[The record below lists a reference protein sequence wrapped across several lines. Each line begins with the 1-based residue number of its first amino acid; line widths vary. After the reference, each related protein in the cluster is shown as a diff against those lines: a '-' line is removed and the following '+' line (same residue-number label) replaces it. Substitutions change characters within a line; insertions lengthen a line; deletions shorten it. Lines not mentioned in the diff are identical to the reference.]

1 MIQTTGA
8 ILIPVGIVFFFIFIF
23 WFLFTIPIALS
34 LFFSRDNLQLAG
46 NVAIKFGVIR
56 FILPIN
62 RSMEGTIEFFS
73 KPLWSFPLS
82 SSEVM
87 EKEEKAETGMLDR
100 SIGDVIDL
108 FPLFI
113 TYLRRIIRFISID
126 RITCH
131 ACFGC
136 GDPFTTGITYGYLQ
150 AIIPILGQ
158 KGHDIFIFPD
168 FEKPALRGEVGM
180 NILIRTPISLIILAC
195 RLFIPA
201 ILRARINGKSNEKYV
216 S

>member
-34 LFFSRDNLQLAG
+34 LFFSRDNLHLAG

-62 RSMEGTIEFFS
+62 RSMEGVIEVFS

-87 EKEEKAETGMLDR
+87 EKEEKSETSMFDT
-100 SIGDVIDL
+100 SVGDVIDWL
-108 FPLFI
+108 PLFI
-113 TYLRRIIRFISID
+113 RYIRRIIRFISID
-126 RITCH
+126 RLSCH

-158 KGHDIFIFPD
+158 KGHDISIFPD

-180 NILIRTPISLIILAC
+180 NILIRTPVSLIIFAC

-201 ILRARINGKSNEKYV
+201 IIRTRVNGKSDEKCL